1 MMWAV
6 RKSRTERE
14 LRRRCRRELQALDI
28 EPPLRVDVLCR
39 RLGERRGRPIRLV
52 PYALP
57 VPGPFGL
64 WIATDAGDY
73 IFYQQETTKPHQDHI
88 ILHEVGHILA
98 DHQSDGVDDDVQPLL
113 TPDMMRNAVHRALR
127 RTSYDDAR
135 EREAELVAT
144 IILEWASVLDRVAPR
159 APHETHLQAVQSALG
174 DRQGWQ

>member
-1 MMWAV
+1 V
-6 RKSRTERE
+6 KESRKERE
-14 LRRRCRRELQALDI
+14 LQRRCKRELQALDI
-28 EPPLRVDVLCR
+28 EPPLRVDVLCQ

-52 PYALP
+52 PYSLP

-64 WIATDAGDY
+64 WIATDTSDY
-73 IFYQQETTKPHQDHI
+73 ILYQQETSKSHQDHI

-98 DHQSDGVDDDVQPLL
+98 DHQSDGVDDARPIL
-113 TPDMMRNAVHRALR
+113 TPDIMRHAVRRALR
-127 RTSYDDAR
+127 RTSYDDDR

-159 APHETHLQAVQSALG
+159 AARSAHVKRLQSALG